1 MKRNDVKHRTCRL
14 HVARGTSKNKRV
26 ATHRVNISKE
36 QVKKLSRMDEAAF
49 LFRIPKILFRK
60 HGGNENFDDNF
71 FKTEIFLNEA
81 AFLYPFIFFYS

>member
-14 HVARGTSKNKRV
+14 HVVRGTSKNKRV

-49 LFRIPKILFRK
+49 LFVFRKILFRK

-71 FKTEIFLNEA
+71 LRQKYF
-81 AFLYPFIFFYS
+81 